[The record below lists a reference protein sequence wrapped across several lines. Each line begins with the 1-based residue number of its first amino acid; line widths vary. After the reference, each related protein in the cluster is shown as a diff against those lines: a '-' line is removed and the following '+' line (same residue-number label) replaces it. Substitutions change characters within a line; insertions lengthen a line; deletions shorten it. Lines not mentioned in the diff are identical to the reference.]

1 MRTGAVWAGQGRIVL
16 SELAGCVGLV
26 WCLAHRGCSVIA
38 LDTETNPNLG
48 ISLGAGGLE
57 IQRLVVCSEQLNV
70 GEI

>member
-1 MRTGAVWAGQGRIVL
+1 MWRIGIRYFPQF
-16 SELAGCVGLV
+16 LAGCGGVGG
-26 WCLAHRGCSVIA
+26 CLAHRGCSVIA